1 MLKACKIAELYGLKL
16 FGDLTIEK
24 INSVNSL
31 DYQKS
36 DGLSWIKNQKS
47 LEKVKKGFFIVGD
60 NLSITDKKNVVYLI
74 TNQSSKIIFS
84 KIIAEFFSPRIDF
97 YLKNCISEHLK
108 NENIKISENVF
119 IGKNVSIGYGTI
131 IYPNVVIEANTVIGD
146 NCTIKSHVSLGTEG
160 LGLEFDKTINQLV
173 KFPQLGNVVLEN
185 NIDIGPNS
193 TVRRATLDSTII
205 KSGSKIGSFVNV
217 GHNSE
222 IGKNCILTCNIV
234 TGGSSIIG
242 DNTFIGVNSVI
253 KNGLNIGSNSV
264 VGMGSVVTK
273 ELKSNIVAYGNP
285 AKEIR
290 ENT

>member
-1 MLKACKIAELYGLKL
+1 MLKVHKIAELYNLKL
-16 FGDLTIEK
+16 YGDLTDAE
-24 INSVNSL
+24 INNVNSL
-31 DYQKS
+31 DNQKN

-60 NLSITDKKNVVYLI
+60 NLSITNKKNVVYLI
-74 TNQSSKIIFS
+74 TNQSAKIIFS
-84 KIIAEFFSPRIDF
+84 KIITELFSPRIDF

-119 IGKNVSIGYGTI
+119 IGKNVSIGDGTI

-146 NCTIKSHVSLGTEG
+146 NCIIKSHVSLGTEG
-160 LGLEFDKTINQLV
+160 LGLELDKTINQLV

-205 KSGSKIGSFVNV
+205 KSGSKIGSFVNI

-234 TGGSSIIG
+234 TGGSSKIG
-242 DNTFIGVNSVI
+242 NNTFIGVNSVI
-253 KNGLNIGSNSV
+253 KNGLNIGSNSII
-264 VGMGSVVTK
+264 GMGSVVTK

-290 ENT
+290 KNT

>member
-1 MLKACKIAELYGLKL
+1 MLKVHKIAELYNLKL
-16 FGDLTIEK
+16 YGDLTDAE
-24 INSVNSL
+24 INNVNSL
-31 DYQKS
+31 DNQKN

-60 NLSITDKKNVVYLI
+60 NLSIINKKNVVYLI
-74 TNQSSKIIFS
+74 TNQSAKIIFS
-84 KIIAEFFSPRIDF
+84 KIITEFFSPRIDF

-119 IGKNVSIGYGTI
+119 IGKNVSIGDGTI
-131 IYPNVVIEANTVIGD
+131 IYPNVVIEANTVIGN
-146 NCTIKSHVSLGTEG
+146 NCIIKSHVSLGTEG
-160 LGLEFDKTINQLV
+160 LGFELDKIINQLV
-173 KFPQLGNVVLEN
+173 KFPQLGNVVLKN

-205 KSGSKIGSFVNV
+205 KSGSKIGSLVNI

-222 IGKNCILTCNIV
+222 IGKNCILTCNVI
-234 TGGSSIIG
+234 TGGSSKIG

-253 KNGLNIGSNSV
+253 KNGVKVGSNSII
-264 VGMGSVVTK
+264 GMGSIVTK

-290 ENT
+290 KNT

>member
-1 MLKACKIAELYGLKL
+1 MLKVHKIAELYNLKL
-16 FGDLTIEK
+16 YGDLKDAE
-24 INSVNSL
+24 INNVNSL
-31 DYQKS
+31 DNQKN

-60 NLSITDKKNVVYLI
+60 NLSIINKKNVVYLI
-74 TNQSSKIIFS
+74 TNQSAKIIFS
-84 KIIAEFFSPRIDF
+84 KIITEFFSPRIDF

-119 IGKNVSIGYGTI
+119 IGKNVSIGDGTI
-131 IYPNVVIEANTVIGD
+131 IYPNVVIEANTVIGN
-146 NCTIKSHVSLGTEG
+146 NCIIKSHVSLGTEG
-160 LGLEFDKTINQLV
+160 LGFELDKIINQLV
-173 KFPQLGNVVLEN
+173 KFPQLGNVVLKN

-205 KSGSKIGSFVNV
+205 KSGSKIGSLVNI

-222 IGKNCILTCNIV
+222 IGKNCILTCNVI
-234 TGGSSIIG
+234 TGGSSKIG

-253 KNGLNIGSNSV
+253 KNGVKVGSNSII
-264 VGMGSVVTK
+264 GMGSIVTK

-290 ENT
+290 KNT